1 LHQPH
6 HTISAGRCERAS
18 CGSRPTGTSRALPPP
33 LPCHVCQASGRGGCA
48 ESAQCA
54 SWCKPRSAAGM
65 RSKMLGSGVR
75 VPPSPPP
82 LFDSA
87 EVLLNQAFL
96 EPPEND
102 GVAPRWSTAVTQI
115 AIFETPVKG
124 ESIFPI
130 EPHVQPGGSS
140 MLARVPDLAVEPL
153 KVAVRERRLE
163 KMRRGHC
170 ISSR

>member
-1 LHQPH
+1 MRLKEATPSQAELGPFRLSQLARSHKTSGANIGKGSTVRGEQDH
-6 HTISAGRCERAS
+6 AG
-18 CGSRPTGTSRALPPP
+18 
-33 LPCHVCQASGRGGCA
+33 SGA
-48 ESAQCA
+48 DS
-54 SWCKPRSAAGM
+54 SAATGRVHRLGEKYTVTIRYGDENPSLSATVTRQR
-65 RSKMLGSGVR
+65 RS
-75 VPPSPPP
+75 P
-82 LFDSA
+82 
-87 EVLLNQAFL
+87 LNQAFL